1 MPQSRSKS
9 GEEPQP
15 HAALVSTQL
24 LYFHFPTSCHHR
36 VRIRPPPQA
45 KEPLPPCAPG
55 TCGAKRGTRRSAAHL
70 CAAGLGPRAGQG
82 GPGAGPR
89 GAPAPAPAA
98 TLTSCCAACPPPP
111 HSRPRPLLPA
121 PRSWGA
127 AAAKA
132 RRGAG
137 WTGRAGPTAH
147 RGCARGSLWVSA
159 SSAMLLSARRLL
171 TLVARGRRG
180 SRCDPRGGAKEGGG
194 GRPEPAGC
202 PQPPASPAT
211 AAPAAASRAPPS
223 PPPHAAAAA
232 AAARVVGPLP
242 AGRALGAFLHGAQ
255 PASRSVAAATLK
267 PPGYVGA
274 PPRRRCLHASV
285 PGAGRAEPLLV
296 RGRERRPL

>member
-1 MPQSRSKS
+1 MR
-9 GEEPQP
+9 G
-15 HAALVSTQL
+15 
-24 LYFHFPTSCHHR
+24 
-36 VRIRPPPQA
+36 
-45 KEPLPPCAPG
+45 
-55 TCGAKRGTRRSAAHL
+55 GAG
-70 CAAGLGPRAGQG
+70 AAGRAGRAGGGSQG
-82 GPGAGPR
+82 SARPR
-89 GAPAPAPAA
+89 PRRHAHFLLCRLPA
-98 TLTSCCAACPPPP
+98 PP

>member
-111 HSRPRPLLPA
+111 TPGPGPCSPLPAAGGRRPRKPE
-121 PRSWGA
+121 G
-127 AAAKA
+127 
-132 RRGAG
+132 
-137 WTGRAGPTAH
+137 
-147 RGCARGSLWVSA
+147 ARGG
-159 SSAMLLSARRLL
+159 RG
-171 TLVARGRRG
+171 ARGRPLTEAARG
-180 SRCDPRGGAKEGGG
+180 APSGSPPQARCF
-194 GRPEPAGC
+194 
-202 PQPPASPAT
+202 SL
-211 AAPAAASRAPPS
+211 PAASSRW
-223 PPPHAAAAA
+223 
-232 AAARVVGPLP
+232 
-242 AGRALGAFLHGAQ
+242 
-255 PASRSVAAATLK
+255 
-267 PPGYVGA
+267 
-274 PPRRRCLHASV
+274 
-285 PGAGRAEPLLV
+285 
-296 RGRERRPL
+296 